1 VSVARARIDVPG
13 PIAPVEELWYDLQ
26 RWPSFIDGLGHVVK
40 TEGDWPRG
48 GRLVWDS
55 HPGGRGRVT
64 ERVRSFEARVGQV
77 AEVEDER
84 LHGTQRVHFEALED
98 GTSISLEL
106 DYALKRSY
114 PGVQL
119 VDALFIRRAVR
130 DSLRRTLLRLSRELE
145 SDRTLLR

>member
-1 VSVARARIDVPG
+1 MGLARARVDVPG
-13 PIAPVEELWYDLQ
+13 PIAPVEELWYDVA
-26 RWPSFIDGLGHVVK
+26 RWPSFIDGMGHIQK
-40 TEGDWPRG
+40 TEGDWPRS

-64 ERVRSFEARVGQV
+64 ERVTFFEARVGQD

-84 LHGTQRVHFEALED
+84 LLGMQRLRFEALAD
-98 GTSISLEL
+98 ATVVSLEL
-106 DYALKRSY
+106 DYRLKRSY

-119 VDALFIRRAVR
+119 VDALFVRRALR
-130 DSLRRTLLRLSRELE
+130 DSLRRTLLRLARELE